1 LYGASPRTTIAC
13 VATAARLLIT
23 LTLRALSCVR
33 RICPHSQARYM
44 QNSPFSM
51 PSCQPYDF
59 TAR

>member
-1 LYGASPRTTIAC
+1 LYGESARTTIAW

-23 LTLRALSCVR
+23 FTLRALSWVR

-51 PSCQPYDF
+51 PSCQP
-59 TAR
+59 